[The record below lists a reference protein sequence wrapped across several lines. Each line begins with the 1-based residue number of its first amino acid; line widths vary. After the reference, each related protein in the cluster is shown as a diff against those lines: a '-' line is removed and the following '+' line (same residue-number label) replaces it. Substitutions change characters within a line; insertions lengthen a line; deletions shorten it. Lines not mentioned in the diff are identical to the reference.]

1 MPIDKEVLDL
11 IQISNI
17 LNEKNFLI
25 LRDLLCKTFT
35 STKECFSD
43 LQNADA
49 NMCERIY
56 EKMRS
61 F

>member
-1 MPIDKEVLDL
+1 MPIDKGVLDL

-17 LNEKNFLI
+17 LNEKNFWI

-49 NMCERIY
+49 NAF
-56 EKMRS
+56 MRR
-61 F
+61 